1 MDPNNLTPEQAYKI
15 ARHHLGKYLHGVTP
29 VGSGYDVLIRLK
41 GGGYTS
47 LKAGGYTSVSTS
59 ETEDLHG
66 MCRNAAALLRLDG
79 WTPTHERLEWEP
91 NGNRLFLLTGRARF
105 PVATYLLPTLDVLIH
120 EVPSQPWHR
129 AGTVAEMVEHIAG
142 WVEDNL
148 PYYLPPFP
156 EPSNA

>member
-1 MDPNNLTPEQAYKI
+1 MPADLTPEQARRI
-15 ARHHLGKYLHGVTP
+15 VHHHLGDTSWVIHR
-29 VGSGYDVLIRLK
+29 GSPP
-41 GGGYTS
+41 
-47 LKAGGYTSVSTS
+47 SVFVSWEKVEHLATAP
-59 ETEDLHG
+59 TVD
-66 MCRNAAALLRLDG
+66 AAAAECAAQLRLAG

-120 EVPSQPWHR
+120 EAPSQPWHR

-142 WVEDNL
+142 WVEYNL

-156 EPSNA
+156 ELSNA

>member
-1 MDPNNLTPEQAYKI
+1 MSIWPLLPPWTLLLPSALPGFA
-15 ARHHLGKYLHGVTP
+15 ARD
-29 VGSGYDVLIRLK
+29 GS
-41 GGGYTS
+41 
-47 LKAGGYTSVSTS
+47 
-59 ETEDLHG
+59 
-66 MCRNAAALLRLDG
+66 
-79 WTPTHERLEWEP
+79 PTHERLEWEP

-142 WVEDNL
+142 WVENNL

-156 EPSNA
+156 GALDAA